1 MKQETRT
8 ILATTHTDSEYGSIG
23 TPLYQTSNFRF
34 REPGKSTGYD
44 YTRSGNPTRHTLEEV
59 LANLEGGASIAHDA
73 RAVAVSTG
81 MAAISTVL
89 AHFEHGAHIICT
101 HDCYGGTARL
111 LKLFEAQGKLEVSFV
126 DLGNLAA
133 VRAEI
138 KPNTACLWIETPSN
152 PLLQVVDVAALAKL
166 AKVYGLLVAVDNTF
180 MSPFF
185 FRPFDSGA
193 DVVVHSTTKWLNGH
207 SDVVGGAIVS
217 RTAELGE
224 RFQFLANALGTT
236 TGSFDSWLVLRGIK
250 TLAVRMKQHEANAIA
265 IAKFLFEHPNVTEVY
280 YPGLESHPT
289 HELAKAQFS
298 GFGGVISFRV
308 TGDVREV
315 LRSTQI
321 FSLAESLGG
330 VESLIEHPAT
340 MSHASMSQELR
351 ERAGITGDLIRISV
365 GIEHVDDL
373 IADLANALN
382 AISQNVIPS
391 EVFLSEAQEDGV
403 EESPEIPRLRTPSLR
418 DGVLRSE

>member
-1 MKQETRT
+1 MRQETRT

-34 REPGKSTGYD
+34 REPGISTGYD

-59 LANLEGGASIAHDA
+59 LADLEGGA

-89 AHFEHGAHIICT
+89 SHFEQGAHIICT

-111 LKLFEAQGKLEVSFV
+111 LKLFESQGKIEVSFV

-152 PLLQVVDVAALAKL
+152 PLLQVVDVAALVKL
-166 AKVYGLLVAVDNTF
+166 SKVYGLLVAVDNTF
-180 MSPFF
+180 LSPFF

-193 DVVVHSTTKWLNGH
+193 DIVVHSTTKWLNGH

-217 RTAELGE
+217 RTPELGD

-265 IAKFLFEHPNVTEVY
+265 IAKFLLDHPLVNEVY

-289 HELAKAQFS
+289 HELAKSQFS
-298 GFGGVISFRV
+298 GFGGVISFRAV
-308 TGDVREV
+308 GNVSDI
-315 LRSTQI
+315 LRSMTI

-340 MSHASMSQELR
+340 MSHTSMAPELR
-351 ERAGITGDLIRISV
+351 ERAGITEDLIRISV

-373 IADLANALN
+373 IADLANALS
-382 AISQNVIPS
+382 AVTKPELI
-391 EVFLSEAQEDGV
+391 EEAA
-403 EESPEIPRLRTPSLR
+403 SC
-418 DGVLRSE
+418 

>member
-1 MKQETRT
+1 MRQETRT

-23 TPLYQTSNFRF
+23 NPLYQTSNFRF
-34 REPGKSTGYD
+34 REPGLSTGYD
-44 YTRSGNPTRHTLEEV
+44 YTRSGNPTRHTLEDV
-59 LANLEGGASIAHDA
+59 LADLEGGIDHNA

-152 PLLQVVDVAALAKL
+152 PLLQVVDVTALVKL
-166 AKVYGLLVAVDNTF
+166 AKVYGLLVCVDNTF
-180 MSPFF
+180 LSPFF

-236 TGSFDSWLVLRGIK
+236 TGSFDSWLVLRGVK
-250 TLAVRMKQHEANAIA
+250 TLAVRMKQHQENAIA
-265 IAKFLFEHPNVTEVY
+265 IAKFLFEHPVVSDVY

-308 TGDVREV
+308 PENVKDV
-315 LRSTQI
+315 LRSTKI

-340 MSHASMSQELR
+340 MSHASMTPELR
-351 ERAGITGDLIRISV
+351 ERAGITDDLIRISV

-373 IADLANALN
+373 IADLASAIA
-382 AISQNVIPS
+382 AISKPAQIE
-391 EVFLSEAQEDGV
+391 EVAGC
-403 EESPEIPRLRTPSLR
+403 
-418 DGVLRSE
+418 

>member
-1 MKQETRT
+1 MRQETRT

-34 REPGKSTGYD
+34 REPGVSTGYD

-59 LANLEGGASIAHDA
+59 LADLEGGA

-89 AHFEHGAHIICT
+89 SHFDQGAHVICT

-111 LKLFEAQGKLEVSFV
+111 LKLFEAQKKIEVSFV

-166 AKVYGLLVAVDNTF
+166 AKVYGLLVCVDNTF
-180 MSPFF
+180 LSPFF
-185 FRPFDSGA
+185 FRPFESGA

-250 TLAVRMKQHEANAIA
+250 TLAVRMKQHEGNAIA
-265 IAKFLFEHPNVTEVY
+265 IAKFLLVHPLVSEVY

-308 TGDVREV
+308 IGNVKDV
-315 LRSTQI
+315 LRTTEI

-340 MSHASMSQELR
+340 MSHASMGPELR
-351 ERAGITGDLIRISV
+351 ERAGISDDLIRISV

-373 IADLANALN
+373 IADLANALS
-382 AISQNVIPS
+382 IVPEPEPI
-391 EVFLSEAQEDGV
+391 VEAV
-403 EESPEIPRLRTPSLR
+403 AC
-418 DGVLRSE
+418 

>member
-1 MKQETRT
+1 MNVQHFWIITHMRQETRT

-34 REPGKSTGYD
+34 REPGVSTGYD

-59 LANLEGGASIAHDA
+59 LADLEGGA

-89 AHFEHGAHIICT
+89 SHFEQGAHIICT

-111 LKLFEAQGKLEVSFV
+111 LKLFEAQGKIEVSFV

-166 AKVYGLLVAVDNTF
+166 AKVYGLLVVVDNTF
-180 MSPFF
+180 LSPFF
-185 FRPFDSGA
+185 FRPFESGA

-217 RTAELGE
+217 RTSELGE

-250 TLAVRMKQHEANAIA
+250 TLAVRMKQHEQNAIA
-265 IAKFLFEHPNVTEVY
+265 IAKFLLDHPLVSEVY

-308 TGDVREV
+308 IGNVKDV
-315 LRSTQI
+315 LRSTDI

-340 MSHASMSQELR
+340 MSHASMGPELR
-351 ERAGITGDLIRISV
+351 ERAGISDDLIRISV

-373 IADLANALN
+373 IADLAKALS
-382 AISQNVIPS
+382 IVPKS
-391 EVFLSEAQEDGV
+391 EPIVEAV
-403 EESPEIPRLRTPSLR
+403 AC
-418 DGVLRSE
+418 

>member
-1 MKQETRT
+1 MRQETRT

-44 YTRSGNPTRHTLEEV
+44 YTRSGNPTRHTLEAV
-59 LANLEGGASIAHDA
+59 LADLEGGA

-89 AHFEHGAHIICT
+89 SHFEHGAHIICT

-133 VRAEI
+133 VRAEV

-152 PLLQVVDVAALAKL
+152 PLLQVVDVAALTKL

-185 FRPFDSGA
+185 FRPFECGA

-217 RTAELGE
+217 RTPELGE
-224 RFQFLANALGTT
+224 RFQCLANALGTT
-236 TGSFDSWLVLRGIK
+236 TGSFDSWLVLRGVK
-250 TLAVRMKQHEANAIA
+250 TLSVRMKQHEANAIA
-265 IAKFLFEHPNVTEVY
+265 VAKFLLDHPNVSEVY

-289 HELAKAQFS
+289 HELAKSQFS

-308 TGDVREV
+308 ASIGNDAGNVREV
-315 LRSTQI
+315 LGSTQI

-340 MSHASMSQELR
+340 MSHASMAPELR
-351 ERAGITGDLIRISV
+351 ERAGITDDLIRISV

-373 IADLANALN
+373 IADLTQALN
-382 AISQNVIPS
+382 TVSKS
-391 EVFLSEAQEDGV
+391 EPV
-403 EESPEIPRLRTPSLR
+403 EE
-418 DGVLRSE
+418 VAAC